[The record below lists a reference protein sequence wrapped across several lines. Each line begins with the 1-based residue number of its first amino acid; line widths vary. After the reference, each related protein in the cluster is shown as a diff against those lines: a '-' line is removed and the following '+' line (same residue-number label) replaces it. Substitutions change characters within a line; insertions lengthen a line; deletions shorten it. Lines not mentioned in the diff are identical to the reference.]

1 MNKENK
7 NGRQWEDYIEDI
19 ADAIE
24 SIEEFIIDMDYEE
37 FLLDKKTNF
46 AAVRSLEIIGEA
58 TKNIP
63 DSVRDKYPHVP
74 WKDMAGTREKMIHHY
89 FGVDLKVVW
98 KTITEDIPS
107 LKPLIREM
115 LNDIEKYRQQATSK
129 DHEDIPQEGKE
140 NS

>member
-1 MNKENK
+1 MSIEKK

-24 SIEEFIIDMDYEE
+24 SIEEFIIDMEYEE
-37 FLLDKKTNF
+37 FLRDKKTNF
-46 AAVRSLEIIGEA
+46 AVVRSLEIIGEA

-63 DSVRDKYPHVP
+63 DSVRDRYPHVP
-74 WKDMAGTREKMIHHY
+74 WKDMAGTRDKMIHHY

-107 LKPLIREM
+107 LKPLIRKI
-115 LNDIEKYRQQATSK
+115 LNDIYKYRQQETSK
-129 DHEDIPQEGKE
+129 DREEKPVEK
-140 NS
+140 NT